1 MTRLWQEL
9 KARNVIR
16 NCTLYVAIA
25 FGLLE
30 LVDIISGPMRLPDWS
45 LTAVILVS
53 VLGFPVAVILSWL
66 YMATPDGIRRYPK
79 NKSADLPE
87 DKEDLLSI
95 ENGNF
100 SGYSYMDGNIVF
112 ESDFPEFTPSGKSAR
127 KVGRLYGLSSLII
140 LCLAVVFFLFYSGKS
155 APFQERD
162 WVVLADFVNLTG
174 EEIFDQSL
182 NTAFGIS
189 IDQSRHINVISRS
202 RVKETLKRIGQGAQT
217 VVSEELCR
225 EIAQREGAKVYIVP
239 EISRVGHQYI
249 LSGTLQETESG
260 RVMASEIAYSENQD
274 GIIEQLDRIS
284 KRMRRHLGESRYKI
298 SGQSKPLAKVTTSS
312 LDALKQFSLGIESH
326 IYMDFKKAVTYYRNA
341 IGMDSTFTAAKASL
355 GNILYERF
363 DQVEGKKWL
372 DEAMLSLDDLTEREK
387 NGIQAFY
394 AANIEKDL
402 DKALRFVK
410 LNIELYPD
418 DVASRNN
425 MGWYLHNQGQYREAV
440 QHYRKAISIDPNSM
454 LPYGGLIWIFNEFTG
469 EADSVIYWAKR
480 MLEYAPDNGWAYF
493 YLGSGYFPKG
503 EQILAEEAFQTCA
516 GIIPELALNQF
527 RLANTKRVLGK
538 YEEAVKALEAVLE
551 FNPTFTNAYYQMGIN
566 YELMGKAQEAESQ
579 YRHYLDLNMQW
590 LTDHPED
597 LGSVYFNAL
606 TLTRLG
612 EAEQGLEIGEK
623 AYRADTSKHMDYA
636 MLLAVQGDISQALD
650 QVGLALESGYRDYCW
665 IKMNPDLAEL
675 QDEDRFKELLEQYFN

>member
-1 MTRLWQEL
+1 MARIWLEL

-53 VLGFPVAVILSWL
+53 VLGFPLAVTLSWL
-66 YMATPDGIRRYPK
+66 YLATPDGIRRYPN

-87 DKEDLLSI
+87 DTEDLLSI
-95 ENGNF
+95 ENGSF

-112 ESDFPEFTPSGKSAR
+112 ASDSSEFTPSGKSAR
-127 KVGRLYGLSSLII
+127 NVSRLYGLSSLII
-140 LCLAVVFFLFYSGKS
+140 LCLAVVFFLFYSGRS

-202 RVKETLKRIGQGAQT
+202 RVKEALKRIGQDAQT
-217 VVSEELCR
+217 MVSEELCR

-260 RVMASEIAYSENQD
+260 RVVASEIAYSENQD

-298 SGQSKPLAKVTTSS
+298 SGQSKPLAQVTTSS
-312 LDALKQFSLGIESH
+312 LDALKQFSLGIEAH

-341 IGMDSTFTAAKASL
+341 IGMDSTFTSAKASL

-363 DQVEGKKWL
+363 DQAEGKKWL
-372 DEAMLSLDDLTEREK
+372 DDAMLSLENLTEREK

-425 MGWYLHNQGQYREAV
+425 MGWYLQNQGRYEEAV
-440 QHYRKAISIDPNSM
+440 HHYKKAIQIHPRSM
-454 LPYGGLIWIFNEFTG
+454 LPYGGLIWIYNEFTG
-469 EADSVIYWAKR
+469 EADSAIIWAQR
-480 MLEYAPDNGWAYF
+480 MLDYAPDNGWAYF

-503 EQILAEEAFQTCA
+503 ERILAEEAFETCA
-516 GIIPELALNQF
+516 QLIPGLALNQF

-538 YEEAVKALEAVLE
+538 YEEAVEALEAVLDY
-551 FNPTFTNAYYQMGIN
+551 NPTFINAYYQMGIN

-579 YRHYLDLNMQW
+579 YRHYLDLNRQW
-590 LTDHPED
+590 LTEHPED

-612 EAEQGLEIGEK
+612 EVEQGLEIGKK
-623 AYRADTSKHMDYA
+623 AYRADTSRHMDYA
-636 MLLAVQGDISQALD
+636 MLLALQGDIRQALD
-650 QVGLALESGYRDYCW
+650 QVVLALEHGYRDYCW

-675 QDEDRFKELLEQYFN
+675 QDEDRFEELLEQYFK